1 LLSVNN
7 VITLSKGIDTN
18 KVKTNYKNGVL
29 EITVPAP
36 KQLVSKKIPIE
47 VQK

>member
-1 LLSVNN
+1 LPD
-7 VITLSKGIDTN
+7 GIDAN
-18 KVKTNYKNGVL
+18 KIKTTYKNGVL
-29 EITVPAP
+29 ELTMPAP

>member
-1 LLSVNN
+1 M
-7 VITLSKGIDTN
+7 TLPESIDADTI
-18 KVKTNYKNGVL
+18 KTAYKNGVL
-29 EITVPAP
+29 EMTMPAP